1 MASWCWSI
9 AALRRA
15 SSSEDH
21 RLVAS
26 AADGDGVAAV
36 EGWRGVVVVVVV
48 ERLRVYIISAA
59 AKAM

>member
-36 EGWRGVVVVVVV
+36 EGWRGVVVVVV

>member
-36 EGWRGVVVVVVV
+36 EGWCGVVVVVV

-59 AKAM
+59 AKET

>member
-1 MASWCWSI
+1 M
-9 AALRRA
+9 RRA

-36 EGWRGVVVVVVV
+36 EGWRGVVVVV